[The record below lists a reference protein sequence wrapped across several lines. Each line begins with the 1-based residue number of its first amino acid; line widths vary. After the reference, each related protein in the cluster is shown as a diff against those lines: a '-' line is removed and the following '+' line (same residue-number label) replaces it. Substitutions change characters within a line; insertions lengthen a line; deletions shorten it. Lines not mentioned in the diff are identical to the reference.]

1 MLKTIFVSL
10 VLIILSIT
18 ACSNGYTEDEVQEI
32 VDKAVKEA
40 LMDAQD
46 SQVSDRIF
54 LETISIDVFDKPYY
68 CDLHD
73 LKTPCAQ
80 IWWNDGT
87 GNQRNHWVAGG
98 APCFAEVKI
107 GYELPD
113 SCRYPKHG

>member
-1 MLKTIFVSL
+1 MLRTIFVSL
-10 VLIILSIT
+10 VLLILSIT
-18 ACSNGYTEDEVQEI
+18 ACSNGYTDDEVQEI

-73 LKTPCAQ
+73 LKPHAHKFGGTMERATCA
-80 IWWNDGT
+80 I
-87 GNQRNHWVAGG
+87 
-98 APCFAEVKI
+98 I
-107 GYELPD
+107 G
-113 SCRYPKHG
+113 